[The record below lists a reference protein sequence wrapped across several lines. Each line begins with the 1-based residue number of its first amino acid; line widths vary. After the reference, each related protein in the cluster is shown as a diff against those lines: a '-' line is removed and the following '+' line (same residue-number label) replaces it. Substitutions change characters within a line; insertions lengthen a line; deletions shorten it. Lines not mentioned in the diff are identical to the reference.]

1 MRLLRYLTCAALL
14 LIVACDSSNESD
26 VDLGD
31 VPSDLVGTWVAT
43 SLMFGGTDLVATGT
57 LFEITFT
64 ANNDYQFITTDAP
77 EDLFCDGGTSC
88 SNGGL
93 FAVDGDTFIF
103 DADETDPADR
113 TELQLTTL
121 SATAVVLDGFIDAE
135 AIHFEF
141 ARK

>member
-64 ANNDYQFITTDAP
+64 ANNDYQFITTDSPA
-77 EDLFCDGGTSC
+77 DLFCDSSTSC
-88 SNGGL
+88 SNGGV

-103 DADETDPADR
+103 DADEPDPADR
-113 TELQLTTL
+113 TVLELTTL
-121 SATAVVLDGFIDAE
+121 SEAVVVLDGFIDAE